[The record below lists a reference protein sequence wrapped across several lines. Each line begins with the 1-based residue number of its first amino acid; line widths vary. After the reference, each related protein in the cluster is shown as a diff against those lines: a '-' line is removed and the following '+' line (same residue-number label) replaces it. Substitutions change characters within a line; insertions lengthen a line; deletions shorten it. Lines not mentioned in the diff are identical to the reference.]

1 MSSKQEILRSRIFQD
16 FLKSGILLLRE
27 INSLHLY
34 KSRHKR
40 TLLGGIMKGQSDE
53 TDEAQVSLRS
63 CDHHMTS
70 HDVLFEVV
78 ISLPPQPLPKRPMES
93 VLSAFLNT
101 TLPLPCRQM
110 NTLNQKNKTSLTS
123 QTGSLT
129 GQTGSPA
136 VGHRERRERFVKAAT
151 IGEVTTS
158 DHKEGGGG
166 GGKRRTSSL
175 TDSERVLGRKAGGSV
190 NENNESCET
199 QTETGKCDSDCY
211 ENGVNVDAVTTATPH
226 PDTPES
232 LLTRISYLTQFFS
245 SATLVSRTAIAIVYR
260 CSLPFTQQTLTSLSL
275 DQQQTH
281 PLSNTL
287 LSLGTEASRRHCPEL
302 WVTDK
307 STQTGVLTLVGG
319 AIDRFLSGELGSVV
333 KKEQNWMRMLYRL
346 RHNLWVEGCKE
357 LDRSPREKLTAGESE
372 ERKKAAIAAFRKF
385 LPSEL

>member
-1 MSSKQEILRSRIFQD
+1 M
-16 FLKSGILLLRE
+16 
-27 INSLHLY
+27 
-34 KSRHKR
+34 
-40 TLLGGIMKGQSDE
+40 
-53 TDEAQVSLRS
+53 
-63 CDHHMTS
+63 
-70 HDVLFEVV
+70 

-110 NTLNQKNKTSLTS
+110 NTLNQKNKASLTS

-151 IGEVTTS
+151 IGEVTSS
-158 DHKEGGGG
+158 DHKEGEGGGG

-175 TDSERVLGRKAGGSV
+175 TDSERVLGRKAGGRV
-190 NENNESCET
+190 DENNESCET

-211 ENGVNVDAVTTATPH
+211 GNGVNMDAVSTTTSY
-226 PDTPES
+226 PDAPES
-232 LLTRISYLTQFFS
+232 LLTRTRSYLIRFCSS
-245 SATLVSRTAIAIVYR
+245 SALVSRTAIAIVYR
-260 CSLPFTQQTLTSLSL
+260 CSLPFTQHTLTSLSL
-275 DQQQTH
+275 NQQQTH

-357 LDRSPREKLTAGESE
+357 LDRSPREKLTAGERE